1 MSNFFE
7 GFFLCLGVGFFY
19 LAASANDTGEYPL
32 AVVALSL
39 GLVAFTLM
47 ILVASDR
54 GRLK

>member
-7 GFFLCLGVGFFY
+7 GFLLCLGIGSFY
-19 LAASANDTGEYPL
+19 LAASANDTGEYLL

-47 ILVASDR
+47 ILIASDK